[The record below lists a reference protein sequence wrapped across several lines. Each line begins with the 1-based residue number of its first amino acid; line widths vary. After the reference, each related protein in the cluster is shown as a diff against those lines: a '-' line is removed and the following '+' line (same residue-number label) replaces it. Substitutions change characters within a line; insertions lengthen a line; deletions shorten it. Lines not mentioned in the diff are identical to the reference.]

1 MKVPTRSNLI
11 NVLTSKTRGIDPHAT
26 RGTLRAG
33 VCSISWTMCAKDE
46 EEIGIGGSFFNGRWS
61 LRWWRDENGEV
72 DGYYEWAVGVAANE
86 YRNVGVYEGPTGD
99 WSEG

>member
-1 MKVPTRSNLI
+1 M
-11 NVLTSKTRGIDPHAT
+11 
-26 RGTLRAG
+26 
-33 VCSISWTMCAKDE
+33 
-46 EEIGIGGSFFNGRWS
+46 FFNGRWS

-72 DGYYEWAVGVAANE
+72 DGCYEWAVGVAANE